1 MLLIFQSVYRI
12 GKVSDEELLTWLNFQ
27 EVHDYVC
34 GIHDGK
40 VFIRPSI
47 YTSLRLHLCISLC
60 SLQSPIC
67 DL

>member
-1 MLLIFQSVYRI
+1 MGNCYAPYISVYRI

-40 VFIRPSI
+40 GLVFIP
-47 YTSLRLHLCISLC
+47 HLDCI
-60 SLQSPIC
+60 
-67 DL
+67 